1 MKKLPLKSHTT
12 FFTVSEVMTY
22 DFVFPHDVELAYAN
36 GTDKTADITCLVSGK
51 KVTVVV
57 KEGEF
62 PKEIE
67 LWTK

>member
-12 FFTVSEVMTY
+12 FFTIPEVMTY
-22 DFVFPHDVELAYAN
+22 DFVFPHEVALAYAN
-36 GTDKTADITCLVSGK
+36 GSGGVGEMTCLVAGK